1 MNKIVAA
8 NGLCYHQYAND
19 TQLYMSVWPCSATDP
34 FRILSPCIDNVCRW
48 FLEKR
53 RLLKPSKTEAVLSGT
68 RIQRNKV
75 PPLYGIDI
83 AGTLV
88 PLCDTVKLLGVMLD
102 SALSMDRHVTEVVRN
117 SNYHMRHI
125 RPLLTPNVAKM
136 LAHSIVTSR
145 LDYANALLS
154 GTTSGNLDR
163 LQVAQNSLAR
173 VVCQASCSAS
183 TTELR
188 RQLHWFPIRQ
198 QITYKL
204 AVITYRTRSTGTPVY
219 LMDLIKNYHPSCTLV
234 SCNQLIN
241 CYCLYHGWH

>member
-1 MNKIVAA
+1 M
-8 NGLCYHQYAND
+8 
-19 TQLYMSVWPCSATDP
+19 P
-34 FRILSPCIDNVCRW
+34 FR
-48 FLEKR
+48 
-53 RLLKPSKTEAVLSGT
+53 
-68 RIQRNKV
+68 
-75 PPLYGIDI
+75 
-83 AGTLV
+83 
-88 PLCDTVKLLGVMLD
+88 DTVKLLGVTLD
-102 SALSMDRHVTEVVRN
+102 SALSMDRHVTEVVR
-117 SNYHMRHI
+117 SCSYHIRALRHI
-125 RPLLTPNVAKM
+125 RPLLTPDVAKM

-145 LDYANALLS
+145 LDYYANALLS

-241 CYCLYHGWH
+241 CYCLYHG